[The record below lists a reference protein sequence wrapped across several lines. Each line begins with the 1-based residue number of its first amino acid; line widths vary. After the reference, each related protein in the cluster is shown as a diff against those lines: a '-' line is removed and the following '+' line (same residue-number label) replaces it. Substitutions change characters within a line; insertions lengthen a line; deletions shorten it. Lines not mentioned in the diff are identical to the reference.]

1 MGLGAWLG
9 HCRRDVRYG
18 LRTLR
23 KNPGFT
29 CAAALTLALG
39 IGANTAIFSVIDT
52 VLLKPLPYVDSERLL
67 MVWEKPP
74 QGLRN
79 YASEA
84 NYLDWRDQ
92 ARSFSDLA
100 AFTTGG
106 FTLSGGAQAERINGV
121 RVTWDAFRMLAVRPI
136 LGRGFTAADDQ
147 HGAARVA
154 VLTHGF
160 WQRKFGG
167 DAAVIGRSIL
177 LNGEPCTIIGVLPP
191 DFRFFY
197 APDMFIPLALD
208 PATAN
213 RDWEYL
219 VPVGKLK
226 PGVTIEQARAEMTG
240 IARNLA
246 AAYPKTNQGWG
257 IFLEPVRDAVVHY
270 GRTQALWLLFGA
282 VGFVL
287 LIACVNVAN
296 LMLAK
301 AAARSRELAVR
312 ASLGASRRR
321 IMAQVLAESV
331 LLALAGGILGVAL
344 AVWLVRLAGGLVP
357 DFARAGLA
365 PIAVDMR
372 VLGFTLLLSLLT
384 GVFFGVFPAWR
395 ASRPDLNEMLKAGA
409 RGSSGSLAQARFR
422 GALVVVEI
430 ALSLVLLASAGLM
443 LRSLE
448 EMQRVDPGFQTER
461 LLTMRLAMPD
471 NRYQATPLRAY
482 YRRVLETASSIPGV
496 LNASL
501 SLGLPLEG
509 AQVIMP
515 FQIASHPHLPDAQAP
530 GAPLEM
536 VSSDFFRNL
545 GIGLRKGRY
554 FSEHDSEDAPRVA
567 IVNEA
572 FTRRYLPGEE
582 PLGKRLLMQTLIAAS
597 REVGPVNSWEIVGVV
612 ADVKYSGMNAKRATP
627 EMYLPLMQSPWPG
640 AALSLRTSG
649 EPLIVTQA
657 ARTALTRLNPD
668 VPVSAVRSMDQI
680 AADSLMQSRVQTQL
694 IGGFAAVALM
704 MAVLGIYALISYSVT
719 QGTHDL
725 GVRIALGADRA
736 DVLGLVLARGAVLT
750 GTGLAVGLAG
760 ALALTRLL
768 SSLLFQVEP
777 GDPWTFLSATVLLAL
792 VATVAGLVPAIRAS
806 RINPVLALR
815 IE

>member
-1 MGLGAWLG
+1 M
-9 HCRRDVRYG
+9 
-18 LRTLR
+18 LR

-29 CAAALTLALG
+29 CAGALTLALG

-52 VLLKPLPYVDSERLL
+52 VLLKPLPYAEADRLL

-92 ARSFSDLA
+92 ARSFSVLA

-106 FTLSGGAQAERINGV
+106 FTLSGGVQAERVNGV
-121 RVTWDAFRMLAVRPI
+121 RVTWDAFKMLAVRPI
-136 LGRGFTAADDQ
+136 VGRGFTAADDQ
-147 HGAARVA
+147 PGTARVA

-167 DAAVIGRSIL
+167 DTAVIGRSIV

-208 PATAN
+208 PAKAN

-226 PGVTIEQARAEMTG
+226 PGVTIEKARVEMAG

-257 IFLEPVRDAVVHY
+257 IYLEPIRDAVVHY
-270 GRTQALWLLFGA
+270 GWTQVLWLLFGA
-282 VGFVL
+282 VSFVL

-312 ASLGASRRR
+312 ASLGASRQRL
-321 IMAQVLAESV
+321 MTQVLAESV
-331 LLALAGGILGVAL
+331 LLALAGGIVGVAL
-344 AVWLVRLAGGLVP
+344 AGWLVRLVGGLVP

-365 PIAVDMR
+365 PISVDAR
-372 VLGFTLLLSLLT
+372 VLGFTVLLSLLT
-384 GVFFGVFPAWR
+384 GIVFGVFPAWR
-395 ASRPDLNEMLKAGA
+395 ASHPDLNEMLKSGA
-409 RGSSGSLAQARFR
+409 RGSSGSLSQARFR
-422 GALVVVEI
+422 GALVVLEI

-443 LRSLE
+443 LRSLQ

-461 LLTMRLAMPD
+461 LLTMRLAMAE
-471 NRYQATPLRAY
+471 NRYQAPPLRAY
-482 YRRVLETASSIPGV
+482 YRRVLETASALPGV

-554 FSEHDSEDAPRVA
+554 FFAHDNEDAPRVA

-572 FTRRYLPGEE
+572 FVRRYLPGEE
-582 PLGKRLLMQTLIAAS
+582 ALGKRLLMQTLIAAS

-612 ADVKYSGMNAKRATP
+612 ADVKYSGMNAKRPTP

-649 EPLIVTQA
+649 EPLAVTQA
-657 ARTALTRLNPD
+657 ARTALTRLDPD
-668 VPVSAVRSMDQI
+668 VPISAVRSMDQI
-680 AADSLMQSRVQTQL
+680 ASDSLLQSRVQTRL

-704 MAVLGIYALISYSVT
+704 MAALGIYALISYSVT

-725 GVRIALGADRA
+725 GVRMALGADTA
-736 DVLGLVLARGAVLT
+736 DVLRLVLTRGATLTGAGLV
-750 GTGLAVGLAG
+750 VGLAG

-768 SSLLFQVEP
+768 SSLLFQVKP
-777 GDPWTFLSATVLLAL
+777 GDPWTLMAVSALLAL
-792 VATVAGLVPAIRAS
+792 VAMVAGFIPAIRAS

-815 IE
+815 VE